1 MIGLELELT
10 TTIIGLLLG
19 EEAIILGS
27 FEGVDIKLRR
37 RIELVAYGEGLL
49 LIDNS
54 SPRKRT
60 EEVAT
65 RSSSP
70 TRLRATCWSILIG
83 RKDAHRST
91 MDIDT
96 LATDGSRSRWDRD
109 APRTLCH
116 EGVGEAHRG
125 GRAIASVDT
134 LEATHLLASG
144 AIEDLQACD
153 LRLRDTLE
161 VFTTRVSIAELER
174 SSLDYSLR
182 HLNTHHLSP
191 KTKWQE
197 EEAEG

>member
-1 MIGLELELT
+1 MVGLELELT
-10 TTIIGLLLG
+10 TAIIGLLLG
-19 EEAIILGS
+19 EEAIILGG

-49 LIDNS
+49 LIDNGS
-54 SPRKRT
+54 AREST

-83 RKDAHRST
+83 REDAHRRT

-96 LATDGSRSRWDRD
+96 LTSDGSRSRWDRD

-116 EGVGEAHRG
+116 KGVGEAHRG
-125 GRAIASVDT
+125 GRAIASIDT

-153 LRLRDTLE
+153 LWLRDPLE
-161 VFTTRVSIAELER
+161 VLTT
-174 SSLDYSLR
+174 
-182 HLNTHHLSP
+182 
-191 KTKWQE
+191 
-197 EEAEG
+197 

>member
-1 MIGLELELT
+1 MG
-10 TTIIGLLLG
+10 G
-19 EEAIILGS
+19 

-49 LIDNS
+49 LIDNG
-54 SPRKRT
+54 SPRKST

-83 RKDAHRST
+83 REDAHRGT

-96 LATDGSRSRWDRD
+96 LTSDGSRSRWDRD

-174 SSLDYSLR
+174 CSLDYSLR
-182 HLNTHHLSP
+182 HLDTYHLSP
-191 KTKWQE
+191 KPKRQD
-197 EEAEG
+197 EEAEE

>member
-1 MIGLELELT
+1 MG
-10 TTIIGLLLG
+10 G
-19 EEAIILGS
+19 

-49 LIDNS
+49 LIDNGS
-54 SPRKRT
+54 AREST

-83 RKDAHRST
+83 REDAHRRA

-96 LATDGSRSRWDRD
+96 LTSDGSRSRWDRD

-116 EGVGEAHRG
+116 KGVGEAHRG
-125 GRAIASVDT
+125 GRAIASIDT

-153 LRLRDTLE
+153 LRLRDSLE
-161 VFTTRVSIAELER
+161 VLTT
-174 SSLDYSLR
+174 
-182 HLNTHHLSP
+182 
-191 KTKWQE
+191 
-197 EEAEG
+197 